1 MDSGYPQDIS
11 RWGGVPR
18 NIDAVLTS
26 VFDGLTYFFQGDK
39 FWTFDDYS
47 LSTAPD
53 SPRRINGF
61 WTFTSC
67 SDNWDANLKKIRWY
81 LRVHYMQLLHD
92 ALSISL
98 FHLPFRPFNFFSVSF
113 RFRIKIVVKNMAGMD
128 TSKEWMKK
136 SKHCIKCCHITLYE
150 NVELYEKIDKNK
162 TKNGTFN
169 DFSWPFETTDFQVS
183 HPCMAQWHIFLVRK
197 RIQLINNH

>member
-26 VFDGLTYFFQGDK
+26 VFDGLTYFFKGDE

-67 SDNWDANLKKIRWY
+67 SDEWDANLKKIRWY
-81 LRVHYMQLLHD
+81 YEYITFTLH
-92 ALSISL
+92 AIATWC
-98 FHLPFRPFNFFSVSF
+98 FANW
-113 RFRIKIVVKNMAGMD
+113 VKNMLKFSCGLLHFS
-128 TSKEWMKK
+128 TFT
-136 SKHCIKCCHITLYE
+136 IFR
-150 NVELYEKIDKNK
+150 VELSPFRSAK
-162 TKNGTFN
+162 TTKFSHGF
-169 DFSWPFETTDFQVS
+169 DFSNLLFRSF
-183 HPCMAQWHIFLVRK
+183 
-197 RIQLINNH
+197 

>member
-26 VFDGLTYFFQGDK
+26 VFDGLTYFFKGDE

-67 SDNWDANLKKIRWY
+67 SDEWDANLKKIRWY
-81 LRVHYMQLLHD
+81 LRVHYMQLLQD
-92 ALSISL
+92 ALHL
-98 FHLPFRPFNFFSVSF
+98 FHLHFRNLHHLFVCFWWINTELEWIISKTF
-113 RFRIKIVVKNMAGMD
+113 IKN
-128 TSKEWMKK
+128 
-136 SKHCIKCCHITLYE
+136 C
-150 NVELYEKIDKNK
+150 
-162 TKNGTFN
+162 
-169 DFSWPFETTDFQVS
+169 
-183 HPCMAQWHIFLVRK
+183 IFLRSKVEF
-197 RIQLINNH
+197 